1 MAMNRIIK
9 KYGLIVF
16 IWLLYQE
23 TDYLK
28 EVQLLSEVYDKC
40 SDRSLCYRTE
50 VTIMDKRTEYVEKL
64 SAQMVEWDNQI
75 ELLKDKAER
84 TAPES
89 KSDYSKA
96 IVALQL
102 KRDEAALR
110 LQGISAA
117 SDDEWEDLKTGTE
130 NAWGEVRTILHDAIM
145 KIK

>member
-1 MAMNRIIK
+1 
-9 KYGLIVF
+9 
-16 IWLLYQE
+16 
-23 TDYLK
+23 
-28 EVQLLSEVYDKC
+28 
-40 SDRSLCYRTE
+40 
-50 VTIMDKRTEYVEKL
+50 
-64 SAQMVEWDNQI
+64 MVEWDNQI

-96 IVALQL
+96 IAALQL